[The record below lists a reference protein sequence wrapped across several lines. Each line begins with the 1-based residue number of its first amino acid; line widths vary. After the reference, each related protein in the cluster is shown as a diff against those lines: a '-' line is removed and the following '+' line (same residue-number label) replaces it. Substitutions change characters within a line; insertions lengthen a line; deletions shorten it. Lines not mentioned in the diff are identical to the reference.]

1 MVQSSLSASLLG
13 LEKELGTDLFIRGRK
28 GAELTDAGRA
38 LLEPARAA
46 LHDAERA
53 RDAVGEV
60 AGLLRGSVRVAT
72 VAVPRDLDV
81 FQTIGPFQERHP
93 GWRSAC
99 STTARA
105 TSSAWS
111 PRARRTSPSRR

>member
-38 LLEPARAA
+38 LLQPARAA
-46 LHDAERA
+46 LDDAERGRAAGRRRA
-53 RDAVGEV
+53 RDDPA
-60 AGLLRGSVRVAT
+60 L
-72 VAVPRDLDV
+72 
-81 FQTIGPFQERHP
+81 P
-93 GWRSAC
+93 GAASGGGDQRA
-99 STTARA
+99 ARRRA

-111 PRARRTSPSRR
+111 PRARRTSSSLR